1 MHRPFAD
8 DADLYTIAKRI
19 VTICGI
25 LVRLMPGDEV
35 GIGTPIGFFSVEA
48 SSYLWIRF
56 FAGAKIDVRAFDWL
70 DISKLLT
77 ACISEAGETDQQR
90 RDCLVEKISHGVLPS
105 VSC

>member
-1 MHRPFAD
+1 
-8 DADLYTIAKRI
+8 
-19 VTICGI
+19 
-25 LVRLMPGDEV
+25 MPGDEV

-56 FAGAKIDVRAFDWL
+56 FAGAKIDVRAFDWF

-77 ACISEAGETDQQR
+77 ACIYEAGETDQQR

-105 VSC
+105 VSCCTVRDDKICFVIRAKRENFFGVLE